1 MNFDDIKKEIEI
13 KKAPLEKVELNKTDN
28 HIITNKSSVK
38 ADFSKYELYST
49 ANEILISMTN
59 KIQNDINLVDVL
71 KSEMKDPLLKYQD
84 KDKNISITDIPD
96 NIYIVAIVYK
106 LIQVSKTQG
115 WNIAK
120 EDDFIYLY
128 NGGYWIQCFKN
139 ELYNFF
145 NSIAKRM
152 NFYST
157 ARAETHR
164 FKDDLYKQFLASA
177 EFYKAFKRDD
187 TVLLNCLN
195 GTLEVTQNKIEL
207 RKHNKDDFLKYVLN
221 FNFDSTATA
230 PIFKQ
235 YLDDVL
241 GIDTQIVLQEFAGYI
256 FVNHLKLE
264 KSLILYGSG
273 ANGKSVFFEV
283 IKALLG
289 NSNISMMSL
298 GDLTDKSSGEAN
310 RALLKDKL
318 VNYGSE
324 IRGQNIDIDI
334 FKRLVS
340 GEPVQARLKYG
351 NPFMLESNTKL
362 IFNANELPNLNEHN
376 EAIFRRFIIIPFEKT
391 ISKEKRDSELHS
403 KIINNELSGVLN
415 WILEGLERLLKNKDF
430 SDSKK
435 TNEAIEDYKKESDNV
450 ALFIE
455 EHNYQITDIEEY
467 FISIADLYDEYKT
480 TTKENGKH
488 PLGKNKFSTRLKNLG
503 FIQMSKTIHSKTA
516 KGYLIKPL

>member
-1 MNFDDIKKEIEI
+1 MNFDNLKKDIEI
-13 KKAPLEKVELNKTDN
+13 KKAELKETDN
-28 HIITNKSSVK
+28 HIIANKI
-38 ADFSKYELYST
+38 DFSNNRMAHQT
-49 ANEILISMTN
+49 AKEILTTMIDN
-59 KIQNDINLVDVL
+59 IPLDIKLIDVL
-71 KSEMKDPLLKYQD
+71 TKEMKDPLLKYQGEGG
-84 KDKNISITDIPD
+84 NISITKVPD
-96 NIYIVAIVYK
+96 NIYIVAIVHK
-106 LIQVSKTQG
+106 LIQISKIQG

-120 EDDFIYLY
+120 ENDFIYLY
-128 NGGYWIQCFKN
+128 NGIYWIQCFKN

-152 NFYST
+152 NFFSI
-157 ARAETHR
+157 AQAETHK

-177 EFYKAFKRDD
+177 EFYQAFKKDD

-195 GTLEVTQNKIEL
+195 GTLEVTQNRVEL
-207 RKHNKDDFLKYVLN
+207 RNHNKDDFLKYVLN
-221 FNFDSTATA
+221 FNYDKTATA
-230 PIFKQ
+230 TIFKK

-241 GIDTQIVLQEFAGYI
+241 DKETQIVLQEFAGYI

-264 KSLILYGSG
+264 KSLILFGSG

-298 GDLTDKSSGEAN
+298 GDLTDRNSGESN

-362 IFNANELPNLNEHN
+362 IFNANELPSLNEHN
-376 EAIFRRFIIIPFEKT
+376 EAIFRRFIIIPFERT
-391 ISKEKRDSELHS
+391 ISKDKRDSELHS
-403 KIINNELSGVLN
+403 KIINNELNGVLN
-415 WILEGLERLLKNKDF
+415 WILEGLERLLKNKEF
-430 SDSKK
+430 TESRK
-435 TNEAIEDYKKESDNV
+435 TLEAIEDYKKESDNV
-450 ALFIE
+450 ALFVE
-455 EHNYQITDIEEY
+455 EHNYQITNDEDC
-467 FISIADLYDEYKT
+467 FVPIADLYEEYRT
-480 TTKENGKH
+480 TTKDNGKH
-488 PLGKNKFSTRLKNLG
+488 PLGKNKFSNRLKNLG
-503 FIQMSKTIHSKTA
+503 FVQISKTISSKTA
-516 KGYLIKPL
+516 KGYLIKSYVEKDLFLE